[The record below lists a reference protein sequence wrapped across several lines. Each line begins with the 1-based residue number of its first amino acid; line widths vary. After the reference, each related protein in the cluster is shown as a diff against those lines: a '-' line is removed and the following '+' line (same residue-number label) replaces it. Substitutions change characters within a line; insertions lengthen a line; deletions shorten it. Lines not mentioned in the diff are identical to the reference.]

1 MKNMTPKE
9 MTILIQK
16 KSIAGKKEVEEMMK
30 CPLTQEQIE
39 YYIKINAQMLEFIEL
54 LKRME

>member
-1 MKNMTPKE
+1 MTPKE